1 MHAPLR
7 LTCCYAETESVRIS
21 SSLVAS
27 IYTFMTLFDSFRAPA
42 RAMGR
47 SPMRDADLAEMAMP
61 METNVRTALRA
72 P

>member
-27 IYTFMTLFDSFRAPA
+27 IYTFVTLFDSFRA
-42 RAMGR
+42 RAGDIA
-47 SPMRDADLAEMAMP
+47 MRDGREMAMP
-61 METNVRTALRA
+61 METKRTALRA
-72 P
+72 PQA